1 MWWQRIETLVVKEI
15 WAVWRDKKSR
25 AMLIIPPLIE
35 LVLFSFAATL
45 EVKNVELA
53 ILNRD
58 AGAHSVELIQRIAG
72 AKDLVRRVIV
82 LSGEAEAGDALAS
95 QKVIAV
101 VRFPPDF
108 SRAID
113 AGRPAEVQLM
123 LDGRRSNAAQIL
135 EGYIDDIADAY
146 AAELPGKP
154 AGGRAILVP
163 RAFFNPNLDSAW
175 NTVPSLTAIL
185 TMLVG
190 LVVTGLSVA
199 REREL
204 GTFEQLLVS
213 PAWPGEIIVGKTIPG
228 LIIGIGEGSLI
239 VGFAHFVFGVPLTG
253 SVTLLYL
260 AMAVYLAAVIGV
272 GLFISSLVSTQQQAM
287 LGAFTFVA
295 PAILLSGFAT
305 PIANMPDWLQTI
317 TLINPARYFLVVIKG
332 VFLKDMP
339 ASEVLGQI
347 WPMALIAIFTLS
359 AASWL
364 FRRRLQ

>member
-1 MWWQRIETLVVKEI
+1 MWQRIKSLIIKEL
-15 WAVWRDKKSR
+15 WAVWRDRKSR
-25 AMLIIPPLIE
+25 VMLIVPPLIQ

-45 EVKNVELA
+45 EVKNVA
-53 ILNRD
+53 IAVLNRD
-58 AGAHSVELIQRIAG
+58 AGGHSIELMQRLAG
-72 AKDLVRRVIV
+72 ARDLVKRVV
-82 LSGEAEAGDALAS
+82 VMHGDDEAGDALAA
-95 QKVIAV
+95 QKVLMV
-101 VRFPPDF
+101 VRFGADF
-108 SRAID
+108 SRNLD
-113 AGRPAEVQLM
+113 SRRPASMDLL

-135 EGYIDDIADAY
+135 EGYVEAVVEQY
-146 AAELPGKP
+146 QSELPG
-154 AGGRAILVP
+154 AGRGQRPTVVT
-163 RAFFNPNLDSAW
+163 RAFFNPNLESAW
-175 NTVPSLTAIL
+175 NTVPCLTAIL

-213 PAWPGEIIVGKTIPG
+213 PARPGEIIIGKTVPG
-228 LIIGIGEGSLI
+228 LLIGMVEGSLI
-239 VGFAHFVFGVPLTG
+239 IGFAHFVFAVPLSG

-260 AMAVYLAAVIGV
+260 SMAVYLAAVIGV

-287 LGAFTFVA
+287 LGAFTFVS

-305 PIANMPDWLQTI
+305 PIANMPDWLQMV
-317 TLINPARYFLVVIKG
+317 TLINPARYFIVIIRG

-339 ASEVLGQI
+339 AGLVLDNL
-347 WPMALIAIFTLS
+347 WPMALIALCTLA